1 MVTPNKTISVDS
13 DKPVQHSFRLILFIA
28 IIVSCL
34 SFFKT
39 DFSIGNFKAK
49 KIDFFS
55 DLKIK
60 PVKRIKKIAPL
71 PAPPAKD
78 SLAKK
83 TGVLMFELYEGDT
96 STEWKHFF
104 AKLQRVEKGDKT
116 VVRIAWFGDSLIEGD
131 LITQDV
137 RNELQKK
144 FGGKGVGFVPITT
157 HVPGFRKTIGWT
169 FSDNWKT
176 YSLTDSVKHK
186 VPYGAYGQVYVPRN
200 MRGVTD
206 SVAIEKDASKVKYS
220 GAYSS
225 ELKGLSPLYNVSL
238 LYSKADSGDYILYRL
253 NNGEEQKL
261 ELIASDKINRLIVNQ
276 NNPINSIEIRFVP
289 KDTLYVYGFTFE
301 SSKGIV
307 VDNYSLRGSSGIH
320 LSGVKNRVFSQI
332 QQALDYD
339 LIVMQYGVN
348 VASEKTADYSW
359 YSRSFT
365 KTVNYLETI
374 FTNTPILIVGCSDRS
389 IKQDG
394 NYITMPTI
402 PSFISSQRE
411 IASNTQSSFWD
422 LFTAM
427 GGEGSMIKMAD
438 AKPALANK
446 DYTHFKASGGK
457 VIANLFVQSLLFE
470 YDWYLSQQENK
481 KPL

>member
-1 MVTPNKTISVDS
+1 MDS
-13 DKPVQHSFRLILFIA
+13 DKPLQHSFRLILFVA

-34 SFFKT
+34 SFIKT

-55 DLKIK
+55 DLKTK
-60 PVKRIKKIAPL
+60 PVKKIKKIAPL

-83 TGVLMFELYEGDT
+83 AGVLMFEQYEGDT

-104 AKLQRVEKGDKT
+104 AKLQRAEKGDKT

-131 LITQDV
+131 IITQDV

-157 HVPGFRKTIGWT
+157 HVPGFRQTIGWT
-169 FSDNWKT
+169 FSENWKT
-176 YSLTDSVKHK
+176 YSLTDSIKHK
-186 VPYGAYGQVYVPRN
+186 VPYGLYGQVYVPRN

-206 SVAIEKDASKVKYS
+206 SVAIEKEASKIKYS
-220 GAYSS
+220 GVYSTT
-225 ELKGLSPLYNVSL
+225 LNGLSPLYNVSL
-238 LYSKADSGDYILYRL
+238 LYSRADSSDYILYKL
-253 NNGEEQKL
+253 NNGAEQKM
-261 ELIASDKINRLIVNQ
+261 ELKSGDKINRLTINQ
-276 NNPINSIEIRFVP
+276 NNPINSIEVRFVP
-289 KDTLYVYGFTFE
+289 QDTLFVYGFSIE
-301 SSKGIV
+301 SGKGIL

-320 LSGVKNRVFSQI
+320 LSGVKNNVLSQI
-332 QQALDYD
+332 QQQLDYD
-339 LIVMQYGVN
+339 LIVLQYGVN
-348 VASEKTADYSW
+348 VASEKTDDYSW
-359 YSRSFT
+359 YSRSIT
-365 KTVNYLETI
+365 KTINYLETI

-394 NYITMPTI
+394 NYVTMPTI
-402 PSFISSQRE
+402 PSFIASQRE
-411 IASNTQSSFWD
+411 TASNTHSSFWD